1 MATSTVA
8 GATSDG
14 TPVTPRPPCPLTRL
28 LRYVLPYWWPFLASV
43 ALMAMVG
50 LLDAGRVLLIGPIFD
65 RVLNPG
71 SQGRT
76 LQLFRLPGTER
87 FLNLQQLVPSHFQ
100 NPWTVVAFALVAATV
115 LKGIFDYI
123 GTYLVNYAGFGMIT
137 DLRDDLYNAILRSSA
152 AFFTKHTTGTLLST
166 IVNDI
171 EKVQF
176 AMSSVLSEFLQQ
188 FFTFLF
194 TVAVV
199 VLLGGKQACWLLL
212 FVPAIVISSIKTGRR
227 VRSTT
232 RGGQDKLAEI
242 QNILHETITGNRI
255 VKAFGMENWELER
268 FRGAARRL
276 FRANL
281 RLVAAFAISSPL
293 MDILGSIAIALLLL
307 MGRDQINKHVFTAGT
322 FLAFIVAVFKL
333 YDPVRK
339 FALFNNNFQQAVGA
353 SSEIFRFMDMEDEVR
368 EKPGAKRM
376 GKFARAIRFADVSF
390 SYASAE
396 GSPVVL
402 HDINLEVKA
411 GEVLAVVGSSGA
423 GKSTLVHLIPRF
435 FDVSGGRILIDDN
448 DVRDVTRESLRSQI
462 GIVTQETVLF
472 NDTVRN
478 NIAYGQPHVSQKRV
492 EEAARAARAY
502 EFIRELPEGYNTM
515 IGERGVR
522 LSGGER
528 QRIAIARA
536 ILKNAPILILD
547 EATSALD
554 SESESLVQSALQN
567 LMSGRTVFVIAHRL
581 STVRRADRIVVL
593 ENGTISDVGAH
604 EDLMKKL
611 GTYRRLYDLQ
621 FLEVD
626 HPRAAPVG
634 D

>member
-8 GATSDG
+8 GAKSEG
-14 TPVTPRPPCPLTRL
+14 TPARPRPPRPIARL
-28 LRYVLPYWWPFLASV
+28 LRYVLPYWWPLLASV
-43 ALMAMVG
+43 TLMALVG

-65 RVLNPG
+65 RVLNPA
-71 SQGRT
+71 SQNRSM
-76 LQLFRLPGTER
+76 QLFRLPGTGR
-87 FLNLQQLVPSHFQ
+87 FLDLQQLIPSHFQ
-100 NPWTVVAFALVAATV
+100 NPWTMVAFALVAATV
-115 LKGIFDYI
+115 LKGIFDYA

-166 IVNDI
+166 IVSDI

-176 AMSSVLSEFLQQ
+176 AMSSVLAEFLQQ

-194 TVAVV
+194 TAAVV
-199 VLLGGKQACWLLL
+199 FLLGGKLAWVLLL
-212 FVPAIVISSIKTGRR
+212 FVPVIVYSSKKIGRQ
-227 VRSTT
+227 VRTTT

-255 VKAFGMENWELER
+255 VKAFGMENWEMER
-268 FRGAARRL
+268 FRAAARRL

-293 MDILGSIAIALLLL
+293 MDILGSVAIALLLL
-307 MGRDQINKHVFTAGT
+307 MGRNQINHHIFTAGT

-339 FALFNNNFQQAVGA
+339 FAQFNNNFQQAVGA

-368 EKPGAKRM
+368 QKPGAKRM
-376 GKFARAIRFADVSF
+376 GKFGRAIRFEDVSF
-390 SYASAE
+390 SYENAE
-396 GSPVVL
+396 DSPVVL
-402 HDINLEVKA
+402 HNIDLEVKA

-435 FDVSGGRILIDDN
+435 FDASGGRILIDDN
-448 DVRDVTRESLRSQI
+448 DVREVTLDSLRSQI
-462 GIVTQETVLF
+462 GIVTQDTVLF

-492 EEAARAARAY
+492 EEAARAARAHD
-502 EFIRELPEGYNTM
+502 FIRGLPEGYGTM

-567 LMSGRTVFVIAHRL
+567 LMTGRTVFVIAHRL

-593 ENGTISDVGAH
+593 ENGAISDIGAH
-604 EDLMKKL
+604 EELMQKL
-611 GTYRRLYDLQ
+611 GTYRRLYELQ
-621 FLEVD
+621 FAEV
-626 HPRAAPVG
+626 
-634 D
+634 

>member
-8 GATSDG
+8 GAKG
-14 TPVTPRPPCPLTRL
+14 AETPAKPRPIARL
-28 LRYVLPYWWPFLASV
+28 LRYVLPYWWQFLVSV
-43 ALMAMVG
+43 ALMALVG

-76 LQLFRLPGTER
+76 IQLFKLPGTER
-87 FLNLQQLVPSHFQ
+87 FLNLQRLVPSHFQ

-115 LKGIFDYI
+115 LKGIFDYA

-166 IVNDI
+166 MVNDI
-171 EKVQF
+171 ERVQY
-176 AMSSVLSEFLQQ
+176 AMSGVLAEFLQQ
-188 FFTFLF
+188 FFTLIF
-194 TVAVV
+194 TAAVV
-199 VLLGGKQACWLLL
+199 VLLGGRLAWVLLL
-212 FVPAIVISSIKTGRR
+212 FVPVILYSSRKIGRQ

-255 VKAFGMENWELER
+255 VKAFGMENWEVER
-268 FRGAARRL
+268 FRAAARRL

-293 MDILGSIAIALLLL
+293 MDILGAIAIALLLL
-307 MGRDQINKHVFTAGT
+307 MGRDAINKHVFTAGT

-368 EKPGAKRM
+368 EKPGARRM
-376 GKFARAIRFADVSF
+376 PKFTRAIRFVDVSF
-390 SYASAE
+390 SYSNSNESVADA
-396 GSPVVL
+396 PLVL
-402 HDINLEVKA
+402 HDVNLEVRA

-435 FDVSGGRILIDDN
+435 FDVSRGRILIDDS

-478 NIAYGQPHVSQKRV
+478 NIAYGQPHVSQKQV

-502 EFIRELPEGYNTM
+502 EFIRGLPEGYNTM

-567 LMSGRTVFVIAHRL
+567 LISGRTVFVIAHRL

-593 ENGTISDVGAH
+593 ENGTIADIGAH
-604 EDLMKKL
+604 EELMQKL
-611 GTYRRLYDLQ
+611 GTYRRLYELQ
-621 FLEVD
+621 FAEIST
-626 HPRAAPVG
+626 
-634 D
+634 

>member
-8 GATSDG
+8 GAKSAG
-14 TPVTPRPPCPLTRL
+14 TPAKVRPPRPITRL
-28 LRYVLPYWWPFLASV
+28 LHYVLPYWWPLLASV
-43 ALMAMVG
+43 TLMALVG

-71 SQGRT
+71 SQT
-76 LQLFRLPGTER
+76 KTIQLFRLPGTER

-100 NPWTVVAFALVAATV
+100 NPWTVVAFALVGATV
-115 LKGIFDYI
+115 LKGIFDYA

-152 AFFTKHTTGTLLST
+152 AFFAKHTTGTLLST
-166 IVNDI
+166 MVNDI
-171 EKVQF
+171 ERVQY
-176 AMSSVLSEFLQQ
+176 AMSGVLAEFLQQ
-188 FFTFLF
+188 FFTLIF
-194 TVAVV
+194 TAAVV
-199 VLLGGKQACWLLL
+199 VLLGGKLAWVLLL
-212 FVPAIVISSIKTGRR
+212 FVPVILYSSRKIGRQ

-255 VKAFGMENWELER
+255 VKAFGMENWEVER
-268 FRGAARRL
+268 FRAAARRL

-293 MDILGSIAIALLLL
+293 MDILGSIAIALLVL
-307 MGRDQINKHVFTAGT
+307 MGRNQINKHVFTAGT

-368 EKPGAKRM
+368 EKPRAKRM
-376 GKFARAIRFADVSF
+376 GKFTRLIRFADVSF
-390 SYASAE
+390 SYDNVE
-396 GSPVVL
+396 DSPVVL
-402 HDINLEVKA
+402 HDVNLEVKA

-435 FDVSGGRILIDDN
+435 FDVSGGRILVDDN
-448 DVRDVTRESLRSQI
+448 DVRDVTLESLRSQI
-462 GIVTQETVLF
+462 GIVTQDTVLF

-478 NIAYGQPHVSQKRV
+478 NIAYGQPHVPQKKV
-492 EEAARAARAY
+492 EEAARAARAH
-502 EFIRELPEGYNTM
+502 EFICGLPEAYDTR

-554 SESESLVQSALQN
+554 SESESMVQSALQN

-593 ENGTISDVGAH
+593 DNGTISDIGAH
-604 EDLMKKL
+604 EELMQKL
-611 GTYRRLYDLQ
+611 GTYRRLYELQ
-621 FLEVD
+621 FAESD
-626 HPRAAPVG
+626 APKAVTT
-634 D
+634 